1 VSQQHRHEYAAGFPH
16 GLPVRLSY
24 TSRKFPPP
32 SGGGA
37 RCARPRSAR
46 FEPVAQVKDVK
57 RRFLAYSFPP
67 RSPDPH
73 HLAVLARPGFVRAA
87 PTLPATTRI
96 RLPSATATC
105 CDRPQ
110 AKVSHLHTNQQR
122 LTAQTKL
129 GPDPDFGPHL
139 LVTSDPTLDP
149 AKLMFASSD
158 RTPGPLA
165 SAGRLRLLGVVRS
178 PG

>member
-32 SGGGA
+32 SGGSA
-37 RCARPRSAR
+37 RCARPISAR

-67 RSPDPH
+67 RSPDPP

-87 PTLPATTRI
+87 PTLPATMSDQAALSYSDLLRQ
-96 RLPSATATC
+96 ATGEGLS
-105 CDRPQ
+105 PP
-110 AKVSHLHTNQQR
+110 HEP
-122 LTAQTKL
+122 TA
-129 GPDPDFGPHL
+129 PHG
-139 LVTSDPTLDP
+139 
-149 AKLMFASSD
+149 AN
-158 RTPGPLA
+158 
-165 SAGRLRLLGVVRS
+165 
-178 PG
+178 